1 MKPEKKRQ
9 TMADKAAQFEVF
21 GNKIGYTL
29 EFKYVE
35 NVVRRSK
42 EQWFSL
48 TGRKIWRHAK
58 KNIRKGDPN
67 HHSRLKKSKSRM
79 FGKPFEYKGN
89 KLSKSL
95 MYARD
100 ATTDT
105 LLIGPQGNPNAHK
118 NILSGIPR
126 KHNINDGRKMTPLSV
141 LIFGGRSTQA
151 DREPDEDDDR
161 ADKRIFGRGT
171 QGVMELIP
179 VKEWADKGRPKTNIK
194 VTPRPFM
201 QLAFW
206 KVMQQKE
213 TIKNFKLKP

>member
-1 MKPEKKRQ
+1 MPVRKRK
-9 TMADKAAQFEVF
+9 TMADKAAEFKSGGV
-21 GNKIGYTL
+21 KIKYTL
-29 EFKYVE
+29 EFNYVD
-35 NVVRRSK
+35 NVIQRSK
-42 EQWFSL
+42 EQWFTL

-58 KNIRKGDPN
+58 KNIRSGDPN
-67 HHSRLKKSKSRM
+67 HHKRNKKTKSRK

-105 LLIGPQGNPNAHK
+105 LLIGPKGNPDARRNV
-118 NILSGIPR
+118 LSGIPR
-126 KHNINDGRKMTPLSV
+126 KHNISDGRKPTPLSV

-151 DREPDEDDDR
+151 DREPDEEDKQTAKMFGFKFKKDD
-161 ADKRIFGRGT
+161 
-171 QGVMELIP
+171 LIS
-179 VKEWADKGRPKTNIK
+179 VKEWVEKKKPRRTVN

-206 KVMQQKE
+206 KVMNQKE